1 MRRAAVLV
9 AVGALGFGCGGSG
22 AGARTPAPTATA
34 AARSAAVVARPG
46 LRLKRIGSF
55 SNPVYVTAPPG
66 DRHRLFVV
74 EQGGR
79 IRIVRDGRKLARAFL
94 NLSGAISTGSER
106 GLLSMAFAPDYR
118 SSGRFYVYYTARDGA
133 VRIVE
138 YRRASA
144 NRAAPGSARIVLS
157 VPHPVANHNGG
168 LLLFGPDK
176 RLYAGLGDGGGGG
189 DQHGARGNGQNLG
202 TLLGKIIRINPRRH
216 GARAYTVPGGNPFAG
231 RSGARPE
238 IWAYGLRNPWRF
250 SFAPSGNLII
260 GDVGQDQVEEIDVIH
275 GGGRNLGWR
284 VWEGRHRYTPGQTAP
299 GAIPPVIQRLHSNGN
314 CSIIGGVVVRD
325 PILSALRGRYV
336 FGDLCRGVIERARI
350 RGTKAVHV
358 RATHLHVN
366 SLSSFGV
373 DGRRRVYAVS
383 LNGPVFRL
391 VPR

>member
-1 MRRAAVLV
+1 MWRAVLLAAVGGL
-9 AVGALGFGCGGSG
+9 AFGCGGSG
-22 AGARTPAPTATA
+22 ATAHTPARTPTPSATA
-34 AARSAAVVARPG
+34 AAGSTAVVGRPG

-66 DRHRLFVV
+66 DRKRLFVV

-79 IRIVRDGRKLARAFL
+79 IRIVRSGKTLSRAFL

-118 SSGRFYVYYTARDGA
+118 RSGRFYVYYTARDGA

-138 YRRASA
+138 YQRASA
-144 NRAAPGSARIVLS
+144 NRAAPGSARTVLS
-157 VPHPVANHNGG
+157 VPHPVGNHNGG

-189 DQHGARGNGQNLG
+189 DRHGTRGNGQNLG
-202 TLLGKIIRINPRRH
+202 TVLGKIIRINPRRH
-216 GARAYTVPGGNPFAG
+216 GARAYTVPHSNPFVG

-260 GDVGQDQVEEIDVIH
+260 GDVGQGEVEEIDVIH
-275 GGGRNLGWR
+275 GGGKNLGWR
-284 VWEGRHRYTPGQTAP
+284 VWEGRHRYTPGQKAP
-299 GAIPPVIQRLHSNGN
+299 GAIPPVIQRFHSKGN
-314 CSIIGGVVVRD
+314 CSVIGGVVVRD

-336 FGDLCRGVIERARI
+336 FGDLCRGVIESARI
-350 RGTKAVHV
+350 RGTKARHV

-366 SLSSFGV
+366 
-373 DGRRRVYAVS
+373 
-383 LNGPVFRL
+383 
-391 VPR
+391 